1 MEKVKY
7 RYNRWRLA
15 LGRLVNLRYI
25 NRWIIFCA
33 DLFISLCVSLIG
45 VLGLLSI
52 MHVYISGIS
61 VLKVGIASF
70 VASILSFLT
79 FKVYHGVIR
88 HSTLRG
94 LWRIGGVAITKS
106 ILMFI
111 LLHLLKAD
119 FNSSIYW
126 VGGITDCML
135 TIVLLITLRV
145 FVINVYNSVLSQLGK
160 KRKRVLVFGMDED
173 SVMIATS
180 PNRQVFMQNYSII
193 GFLTFGSAKKNLR
206 IAELPV
212 YQIEDIDDLLRLIPR
227 NNLDGIL
234 FPNIKT
240 VRRERNRLIH
250 YCEQASLKP
259 LVVPDMEEVHEGGM
273 KRSVR
278 EIRIEDLLGREEI
291 SINLGEIGLLLKDKT
306 ILVTG
311 AAGSIGSEI
320 CRQLAHFPIKKLI
333 CLDAAETP
341 MHDLRLELEEK
352 YKELDFVPIIG
363 DVRNPDRVDYV
374 FRNWH
379 PQVVFH
385 AAAYKHVPL
394 MEENPCE
401 AVRTNVFGTRVIADA
416 AVSYGVE
423 KFVMISTDKAVN
435 PTNIMGCSKRLAEIY
450 VQSLSV
456 AISKGALA
464 GNTKFITT
472 RFGNVLGS
480 NGSVIPRFRDQIAKG
495 GPVTVTH
502 PDIIRYFMTIPE
514 ACRLVLEAGTMG
526 KGGEIFIFD
535 MGEPVKIA
543 DLAKRM
549 IELSGLQVDK
559 DIEIKYTGLRPGE
572 KLYEE
577 LLSNKENTKETPHE
591 KIRVAAVRE
600 YAYKDV
606 VEHIDLLAE
615 LSLHV
620 HILPM
625 VREMKSFVPEF
636 KSQNSQFTRLDGVN

>member
-240 VRRERNRLIH
+240 VRRERDRLIH

-559 DIEIKYTGLRPGE
+559 DIEINL
-572 KLYEE
+572 
-577 LLSNKENTKETPHE
+577 N
-591 KIRVAAVRE
+591 
-600 YAYKDV
+600 
-606 VEHIDLLAE
+606 
-615 LSLHV
+615 
-620 HILPM
+620 
-625 VREMKSFVPEF
+625 
-636 KSQNSQFTRLDGVN
+636 NS